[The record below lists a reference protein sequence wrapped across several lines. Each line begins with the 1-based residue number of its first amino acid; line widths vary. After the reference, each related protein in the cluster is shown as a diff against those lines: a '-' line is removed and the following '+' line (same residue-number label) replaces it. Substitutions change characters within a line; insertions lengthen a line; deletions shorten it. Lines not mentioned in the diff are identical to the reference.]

1 MGITKL
7 QPNKGEENEKRIKQE
22 QDLLYKRATERLHA
36 LEQMEQERKKRFQ
49 LEMEKL
55 QQ

>member
-1 MGITKL
+1 MQRFMQSKA
-7 QPNKGEENEKRIKQE
+7 EENERKIKQE

-55 QQ
+55 Q